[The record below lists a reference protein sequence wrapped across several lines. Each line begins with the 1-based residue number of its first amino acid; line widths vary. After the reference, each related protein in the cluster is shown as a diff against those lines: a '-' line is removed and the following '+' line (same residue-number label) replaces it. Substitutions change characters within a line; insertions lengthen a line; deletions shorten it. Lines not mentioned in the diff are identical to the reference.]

1 MVSPPGSPRRFP
13 ASWPAFE
20 EASRTKP
27 AELLRPQRPLRDA
40 ASSAQ
45 RRDAP
50 VGLGLDSE
58 AVRLR
63 MIERLRR
70 SGMALEPAVLEAMSR
85 VPRHLFVDSALAI
98 QAYEDTSLPIGHGQT
113 ISKPTVVARMIS
125 LLLQRPSGGS
135 AGSAGAERPTLPLRH
150 VLEIGT
156 GCGYQAAVIC
166 LLARR
171 VTSIERIRP
180 LHDRAKAQLRALSL
194 DQQARLLFGDGR
206 LGHAPSAPFDAIIAA
221 AGGDDIPPLWLEQL
235 AVGGRLVAPMHS
247 PQHGG
252 QVLVVVDRDE
262 AGWHRSVHDGV
273 HFVPLESGTL

>member
-1 MVSPPGSPRRFP
+1 VASPPDSPRRFP
-13 ASWPAFE
+13 ASWPAAE
-20 EASRTKP
+20 ETSRTKP
-27 AELLRPQRPLRDA
+27 AELLRPQRLLRDV
-40 ASSAQ
+40 ASAAQ

-50 VGLGLDSE
+50 AGLGLDSD

-70 SGMALEPAVLEAMSR
+70 SGVALEPVVLEAMSR

-125 LLLQRPSGGS
+125 LLLQRPSAS
-135 AGSAGAERPTLPLRH
+135 AERPMLPLRH

-156 GCGYQAAVIC
+156 GCGYQAAVLC

-180 LHDRAKAQLRALSL
+180 LHERAREQLRALSL
-194 DQQARLLFGDGR
+194 DQARLLFGDGR
-206 LGHAPSAPFDAIIAA
+206 LGHAPSAPYDAIIAA
-221 AGGDDIPPLWLEQL
+221 AGGGDIPPLWLDQL
-235 AVGGRLVAPMHS
+235 ALGGRLVAPMHS
-247 PQHGG
+247 EHHGG

-262 AGWHRSVHDGV
+262 AGWHRSMHDGV